1 MHFGRYPYSW
11 SKVVEMWYNESKYFT
26 YGEWPS
32 SDDGF
37 ETSHYTQVIYNLS
50 DTNISGY
57 ICGSKI
63 STGSSLRLRKMTL
76 EIRTIQLP
84 ERDLNNENTTHCATA
99 GRRRQVPADLWWL
112 RKRQCQPYACLHMS
126 HAK

>member
-32 SDDGF
+32 SDDDF

-57 ICGSKI
+57 TCGSKI
-63 STGSSLRLRKMTL
+63 STGSSLRLRKTTL

-84 ERDLNNENTTHCATA
+84 ERDQNNENISHCATA
-99 GRRRQVPADLWWL
+99 GRRNSMW
-112 RKRQCQPYACLHMS
+112 S
-126 HAK
+126 HLLGDKSQLTSGG

>member
-11 SKVVEMWYNESKYFT
+11 SKVVETWYNESKHFT

-32 SDDGF
+32 SDDDF
-37 ETSHYTQVIYNLS
+37 ETSHYTQVMNNLS

-57 ICGSKI
+57 TCGSKI

-76 EIRTIQLP
+76 EIQTMQLP
-84 ERDLNNENTTHCATA
+84 ERDQNNENHTYCATA
-99 GRRRQVPADLWWL
+99 GRGNSMWSHLLSD
-112 RKRQCQPYACLHMS
+112 KCQLTS
-126 HAK
+126 GG